1 MGAVMSKQTQQVE
14 VLVVGAGI
22 SGIDAAYHLKT
33 QLPNKTFVVLDALE
47 NFGGTW
53 RTHQYPGVRSDTD
66 LFTFGY
72 SFKPWKGDPIATGER
87 ILEYLGEV
95 ITDFDLAPH
104 IRYNEKITTAV
115 WSSND
120 ATWTVTS
127 KNQLTGEELV
137 IRANFLWMGQG
148 YYKHEN
154 GYTPEWPGFADFAGT
169 VIHPQKW
176 PAGFDVSGKNV
187 LVIGSGA
194 TASTLIPALEDQ
206 AAHVTM
212 LQRSPTYF
220 YAGENKDALADQLRA
235 LEVDDEWIHE
245 IVRRNKLNE
254 LKMLTDFAIA
264 FPDVAKEELLKLVA
278 AQLPEGFDVEKHFTP
293 KYRPW
298 QQRLAFVPDGDLFK
312 AFSSGKASVVT
323 DEIECFTS
331 SGVRTKGG
339 EEIHADVIITA
350 TGFELSILGDIDFT
364 IDEKPLDLSKSI
376 TFRGM
381 MFTDVPNLVWV
392 FGYFRAAWT
401 LRADLISAYVCR
413 VLRYMDEHNLRIVL
427 PQLRPEDQS
436 DEVKDW
442 ITPDE
447 FNPSYLVRSMSK
459 MPKRLDKPEWRHTQ
473 DYWLEKDLFPSLD
486 VAEECLHYE

>member
-1 MGAVMSKQTQQVE
+1 MAATPERVD
-14 VLVVGAGI
+14 VLIVGAGI
-22 SGIDAAYHLKT
+22 SGIDAAYHVKT
-33 QLPNKTFVVLDALE
+33 QLPTKSFVVLDALE

-53 RTHQYPGVRSDTD
+53 RTHRYPGVRSDTD

-72 SFKPWKGDPIATGER
+72 SFKPWKGDPIATGDR
-87 ILEYLGEV
+87 ILDYLGEV

-104 IRYNEKITTAV
+104 IHYNESITHAV
-115 WSSND
+115 WSSETS
-120 ATWTVTS
+120 TWTVTS
-127 KNQLTGEELV
+127 RNKLNGDQSV
-137 IRANFLWMGQG
+137 IEANFLWMGQG
-148 YYKHEN
+148 YYKHDK
-154 GYTPEWPGFADFAGT
+154 GYTPEWPGFESYEGT

-176 PAGFDVSGKNV
+176 PEGFDISGKTV

-194 TASTLIPALEDQ
+194 TASTLIPALADQ

-235 LEVDDEWIHE
+235 LEIDDQWIHE

-254 LKMLTDFAIA
+254 LKTLTDFAIA
-264 FPDVAKEELLKLVA
+264 YPDVAKEELLKLVA

-323 DEIECFTS
+323 DEIETFTPN
-331 SGVRTKGG
+331 GVRTTSG
-339 EEIHADVIITA
+339 EELQADVIITA
-350 TGFELSILGDIDFT
+350 TGFDLSILGDIDFT
-364 IDEKPLDLSKSI
+364 IDGKPLDLSTTI

-381 MFTDVPNLVWV
+381 MFTGVPNLVWV

-401 LRADLISAYVCR
+401 LRADLISQYICR
-413 VLRYMDEHNLRIVL
+413 VLAYMDEHHFHSVT
-427 PQLRPEDQS
+427 PELRPQDLN
-436 DEVKDW
+436 DEVKAW
-442 ITPDE
+442 MTPDE
-447 FNPSYLVRSMSK
+447 FNPSYLLRSMDK

-473 DYWLEKDLFPSLD
+473 DYWIEKDLFPSLD
-486 VAEECLHYE
+486 VAEDCLRYR